1 MQSTDSTEHNLV
13 HICVAK
19 GFNTIE
25 MHKDNNNY
33 NCSSCTLQ
41 PSRTHGYQ
49 GLCGILMYKLEYARA
64 SAMSAPELLTFLGSV
79 ADLGV
84 GVIGLKLGLVITAL

>member
-1 MQSTDSTEHNLV
+1 
-13 HICVAK
+13 
-19 GFNTIE
+19 
-25 MHKDNNNY
+25 
-33 NCSSCTLQ
+33 
-41 PSRTHGYQ
+41 
-49 GLCGILMYKLEYARA
+49 MYKLEYARA